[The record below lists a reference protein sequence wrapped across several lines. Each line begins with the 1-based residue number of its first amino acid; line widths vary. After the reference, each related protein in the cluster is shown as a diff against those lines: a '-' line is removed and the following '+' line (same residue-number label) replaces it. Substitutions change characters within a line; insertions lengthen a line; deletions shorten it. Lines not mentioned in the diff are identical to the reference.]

1 MVVEKK
7 SAAPYEKE
15 KMLKNAVAIV
25 EMEGFKFSEK
35 DKEIC
40 MKLFDGRISNDALA
54 KALKKIS
61 DERVLKSNAV

>member
-7 SAAPYEKE
+7 AVTPYEKE

-40 MKLFDGRISNDALA
+40 MKLFDGKISNDSLA
-54 KALKKIS
+54 KALKKMS
-61 DERVLKSNAV
+61 DERMLKNNAV

>member
-1 MVVEKK
+1 
-7 SAAPYEKE
+7 
-15 KMLKNAVAIV
+15 MLKNAVSIV

-54 KALKKIS
+54 KALKKMS